1 MRHRAYEKIG
11 GPGARL
17 EGDLGGRWVAVE
29 KIHGAQLV
37 LAVTGSEVRV
47 GKRKAWLADDDP
59 FFGWQLVRAELVDG
73 ARRVAA
79 LAGAPLVVLYGELF
93 GGGYPHP
100 EVAAV
105 PGLQPVQTG
114 VWYAPDLRWAA
125 FDVLVAAGED
135 DPGERLSF
143 GEVRQLAAAAGLL
156 VPPVVRAGRRTD
168 VEAAPERFATL
179 VPAQLGLPP
188 IEGNLAEGL
197 VLRRDAR
204 ARPGEAVI
212 HKRKID
218 EFAEDRF
225 GEAETW
231 DADQRPGLDA
241 LRGWARRLTN
251 PARVASAASKW
262 GRHDV
267 EAVLAEVELDVLI
280 DLAEALPAV
289 ARTPSAADEAAL
301 RAEIREA
308 ARALL

>member
-29 KIHGAQLV
+29 KVHGAQLV
-37 LAVTGSEVRV
+37 VAVAGGEVRF

-59 FFGWQLVRAELVDG
+59 FFGWQLVRAELAEG
-73 ARRVAA
+73 ARAAAA
-79 LAGAPLVVLYGELF
+79 LAGAPAVVLYGELF

-100 EVAAV
+100 DVAAV
-105 PGLQPVQTG
+105 PELQPVQTG
-114 VWYAPDLRWAA
+114 VWYAPDLRWAI
-125 FDVLVAAGED
+125 FDIVVASDED
-135 DPGERLSF
+135 DPGERLAF
-143 GEVRQLAAAAGLL
+143 GEVRQLASSAGLL
-156 VPPVVRAGRRTD
+156 VPPVVRAGRRTE
-168 VEAAPERFATL
+168 VEATAERFPTL

-188 IEGNLAEGL
+188 IDGNLAEGL

-212 HKRKID
+212 YKRKID

-225 GEAETW
+225 GEAEAW

-241 LRGWARRLTN
+241 LRVWARRLTN
-251 PARVASAASKW
+251 PARVASATSKW
-262 GRHDV
+262 GHHDV
-267 EAVLAEVELDVLI
+267 DAVLDEVELDVLI
-280 DLAEALPAV
+280 DLAEAFPAV

-308 ARALL
+308 AAALL